1 VVELDSDIFNQT
13 AKKGELTMR
22 RAYISGLL
30 ACIAALAGAT
40 QVFSQPVCKPV
51 LAFDNVQFSGMQPP
65 TLQRKWTAV
74 VSVDA
79 TGCAADATGYFEVVF
94 SGLKEVGPTIEF
106 RERFKWAAPSVKVA
120 TLFGADEAVERYGID
135 NITVCPCAH

>member
-1 VVELDSDIFNQT
+1 VVELDSDIFNQI
-13 AKKGELTMR
+13 AKGRITMR
-22 RAYISGLL
+22 RTYISGVL
-30 ACIAALAGAT
+30 ACIAALTGIT
-40 QVFSQPVCKPV
+40 QAFGQQACKPV
-51 LAFDNVQFSGMQPP
+51 LAFDQVQFSGMQPP

-106 RERFKWAAPSVKVA
+106 RERFKWVAPSVKVA

-135 NITVCPCAH
+135 NITVCPCPH